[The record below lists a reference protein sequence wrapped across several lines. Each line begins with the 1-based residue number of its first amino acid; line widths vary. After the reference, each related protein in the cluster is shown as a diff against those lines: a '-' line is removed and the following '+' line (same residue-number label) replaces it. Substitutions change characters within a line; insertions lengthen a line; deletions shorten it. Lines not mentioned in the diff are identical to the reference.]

1 MEGVKSS
8 IFGGKSVILWI
19 LPCIMQDFAEKNLAK
34 MKGVKSFS
42 FWRKIR
48 GSLYFAKH
56 DFAEFYLV
64 KSKGVK
70 SKYAGYWSLFL
81 QCKCTH

>member
-8 IFGGKSVILWI
+8 IFGGKSFFGFCHV
-19 LPCIMQDFAEKNLAK
+19 MQDFAEKNLAK